1 MNRWELQPQLLFL
14 ISILIFQG
22 RRCVLKDCCMIEDGA
37 ILPAETVVSSFTRYG
52 GSPARVVADL
62 PEATQDLMI
71 DFTKNY
77 YQHFVPGKPW
87 NDIPY

>member
-1 MNRWELQPQLLFL
+1 M
-14 ISILIFQG
+14 FQG

-37 ILPAETVVSSFTRYG
+37 VLPAETVVSSFTRYG

-62 PEATQDLMI
+62 PEVTQDLMV

-77 YQHFVPGKPW
+77 YLHFVPARM
-87 NDIPY
+87 